1 LSGIYL
7 KDSGEVFVDGKAVEI
22 GNALES
28 RALGISVIHQ
38 ELNLLRNMD
47 IAENLFIGREQK
59 KYGFVDKPRM
69 HREAAVLLAKVGL
82 DIDTRTRVGT
92 LSTAQKQ
99 MVEVAKA
106 LSLNANL
113 IIMDEPTSSLTET
126 ETATLFRIIG
136 ELKRNGV
143 SIVFI
148 THRMKEI
155 FEISDSITIMR
166 DGRTVADLVTR
177 ETDEREVIGHMIGR
191 ELKDIFAKGEAEI
204 GECVLEVRNLGT
216 KDFLRDISF
225 KVRRGEILG
234 FAGLVGAGRSEVM
247 RAVFGVDKRESG
259 EILID
264 GNKVRIESTVDAIR
278 CGIGFVPEDRKEQA
292 LILKMSVKKN
302 LSLAALDKCATNNF
316 ISDSRENGIVDGF
329 VKALQIRTPSTDQRV
344 LNLSGGNQ
352 QKVVIG
358 KWLAI
363 KPKILILDEP
373 TRGIDVGTKKDIHM
387 LMSQLAREGVAIIMI
402 SSELPEVL
410 GMSDRIVVLHEGR
423 MKGELSRSEASQEAV
438 MNMAISGQAGRRS

>member
-1 LSGIYL
+1 
-7 KDSGEVFVDGKAVEI
+7 
-22 GNALES
+22 
-28 RALGISVIHQ
+28 
-38 ELNLLRNMD
+38 
-47 IAENLFIGREQK
+47 
-59 KYGFVDKPRM
+59 
-69 HREAAVLLAKVGL
+69 
-82 DIDTRTRVGT
+82 
-92 LSTAQKQ
+92 
-99 MVEVAKA
+99 
-106 LSLNANL
+106 
-113 IIMDEPTSSLTET
+113 
-126 ETATLFRIIG
+126 
-136 ELKRNGV
+136 
-143 SIVFI
+143 
-148 THRMKEI
+148 MKEI

-204 GECVLEVRNLGT
+204 GDCVLEVRNLGT